1 MANEDTVRIPRWL
14 YDRLNELGIIP
25 NEERS
30 HNVGT
35 SDYSTRLIQPWSIWM
50 EYGLNAWDADI
61 VKRVLRHKA
70 GESRVMDYMKIIH
83 DCEERIRQLQHL
95 DMDNGK

>member
-1 MANEDTVRIPRWL
+1 MDNDDYKRIPRWL

-35 SDYSTRLIQPWSIWM
+35 SDYSTRLIQPWTIWM

-61 VKRVLRHKA
+61 IKRVLRHKK
-70 GESRVMDYMKIIH
+70 GEPRIMDYQKIIH
-83 DCEERIRQLQHL
+83 DCEERIRQLQYF
-95 DMDNGK
+95 DIDNGQ